1 LLKIATFGC
10 FMLSRLSQNE
20 WRELVLQWEDEC
32 ARHGENFDEFAVA
45 SLPVLEELACSAPR
59 RDAAVFGLSTGG
71 LINVVCQ
78 ANACFLP
85 GYTGKVLRIRHIVL
99 SPKFDFSDELELS
112 DYEEALVGVFQ
123 GALGLAYGEMPSDH
137 VKFHL
142 KSPAE
147 RAFGAAFTE
156 ALKSVRH
163 FSNVAI
169 KGSWIYLS
177 KA

>member
-1 LLKIATFGC
+1 MLKIATFGC
-10 FMLSRLSQNE
+10 FMLSRLSEVE
-20 WRELVLQWEDEC
+20 WRKLILQWEEEC
-32 ARHGENFDEFAVA
+32 ARHGENFDEYAVA
-45 SLPVLEELACSAPR
+45 SLPVLAELACSAPR
-59 RDAAVFGLSTGG
+59 RDAAVFGLAKDG

-112 DYEEALVGVFQ
+112 DYQEALVGVFQ
-123 GALGLAYGEMPSDH
+123 GALSLAYGEMPSDH

-156 ALKSVRH
+156 ALKNGAH